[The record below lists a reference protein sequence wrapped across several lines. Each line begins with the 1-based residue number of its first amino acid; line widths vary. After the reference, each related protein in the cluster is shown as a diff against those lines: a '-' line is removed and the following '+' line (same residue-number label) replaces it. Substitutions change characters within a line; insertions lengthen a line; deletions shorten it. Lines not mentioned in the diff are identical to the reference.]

1 MPRRRICIDDD
12 DDLDSEVDRTFDAL
26 EKDSRRGS
34 RRKSAVLRTQK
45 DEDEERQKILM
56 DMNARAVEKENPA
69 KNERL
74 LEAMKIAVTK
84 AKQLAAR
91 AFQED
96 LIDRL
101 PMVVEK
107 EPLYQAGSLLD
118 ASARIYSFRVDA
130 THLEAYDVRSKLGDK
145 SQLDNSKNSKK
156 VISLDDGS
164 DNGDEGVNSDNEGN
178 TGEK

>member
-1 MPRRRICIDDD
+1 MPRRRIRHIDD

-26 EKDSRRGS
+26 EKDNRRGS
-34 RRKSAVLRTQK
+34 RRISAVLRTQK

-56 DMNARAVEKENPA
+56 DMNARSLEKENPA
-69 KNERL
+69 KDERL

-101 PMVVEK
+101 PSVVEK

-130 THLEAYDVRSKLGDK
+130 THSEAYDVRSKLGDK
-145 SQLDNSKNSKK
+145 PQPESKSDKK
-156 VISLDDGS
+156 DISSDKDDDDGM
-164 DNGDEGVNSDNEGN
+164 NSDNEESTN
-178 TGEK
+178 